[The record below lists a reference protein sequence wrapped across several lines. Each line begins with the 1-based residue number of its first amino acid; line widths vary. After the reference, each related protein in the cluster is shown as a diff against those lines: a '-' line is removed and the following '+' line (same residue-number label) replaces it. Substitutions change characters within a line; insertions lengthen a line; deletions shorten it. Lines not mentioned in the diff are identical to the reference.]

1 MVENDRREV
10 GRRRGRGGMSKFKRQ
25 QINHHLAAL
34 GCHDNDFCVFVNVS
48 HLAPITRD
56 QYDLQIRLSKEC

>member
-1 MVENDRREV
+1 
-10 GRRRGRGGMSKFKRQ
+10 MSKFKRQ
-25 QINHHLAAL
+25 QINHHLAAV
-34 GCHDNDFCVFVNVS
+34 GCHGNDFCVFANVS